1 MIKTLTRSIRLE
13 KEKFHI
19 PHSVQ
24 DAIPIRRI
32 WPDGVFQTGNAYSR
46 SYRLTDINYAIAS
59 KADKTAMLL
68 DYSELLNALD
78 SGASAKITIN
88 NRRVDRRQFEQEL
101 LIRPQ
106 ADTCLL
112 YTSLVTAETEQEGM
126 LFALTENTLYTGRA
140 QNVPGMELQGIP
152 VERIALEEP
161 KAYQEHA
168 VFFHRARG
176 LDDITGRDVHRPVP
190 ERQTSFRVELA
201 VVLSDAQFRQ
211 FKECGLMEDKL
222 FLFENSSRMWFDPG
236 ELCWRCV

>member
-13 KEKFHI
+13 KEKFRI

-32 WPDGVFQTGNAYSR
+32 WPDGVFQAGNAYSR

-106 ADTCLL
+106 ADTLNEYRQEYNDMLRSHAASNHSCLL
-112 YTSLVTAETEQEGM
+112 YTST
-126 LFALTENTLYTGRA
+126 R
-140 QNVPGMELQGIP
+140 
-152 VERIALEEP
+152 R
-161 KAYQEHA
+161 
-168 VFFHRARG
+168 
-176 LDDITGRDVHRPVP
+176 RPH
-190 ERQTSFRVELA
+190 
-201 VVLSDAQFRQ
+201 
-211 FKECGLMEDKL
+211 G
-222 FLFENSSRMWFDPG
+222 
-236 ELCWRCV
+236 